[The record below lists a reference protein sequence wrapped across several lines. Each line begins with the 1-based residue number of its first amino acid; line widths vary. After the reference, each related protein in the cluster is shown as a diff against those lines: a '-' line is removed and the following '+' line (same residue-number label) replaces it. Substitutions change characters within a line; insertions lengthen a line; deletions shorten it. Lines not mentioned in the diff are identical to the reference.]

1 MNLEQ
6 LIHIVELTKVK
17 TLSEA
22 ATNLY
27 ISQPAISQSIANLEK
42 ELGIKL
48 FHRTKSGTIPTD
60 EGVAIIKKAHDVVKL
75 IEEIRLEAASAK
87 LTLSGSLQLA
97 TMPAQMIT
105 MVKVIAQLKKE
116 HPNLHIQVYEQGSLD
131 SLRAVKEG
139 KIDLG
144 MLAIREG
151 VLHDDSIVFESLWQG
166 KMMVF
171 VGKQSPYAKR
181 SSIKPEE
188 MLQQEFVLYNDD
200 YVHQFTDDFSKQYG
214 DLNILFQS
222 DYDTAIHSAL
232 AEGLAISV
240 GHDFSLKTNAMQ
252 FNEQLVMLE
261 IEDYVQPN
269 VHFGWARLK
278 NRAQSPICDYFV
290 SRFKNEFLFG
300 WKS

>member
-6 LIHIVELTKVK
+6 LIHVVELTKVK
-17 TLSEA
+17 TLSQA
-22 ATNLY
+22 AANLY

-42 ELGIKL
+42 ELEIKL

-87 LTLSGSLQLA
+87 LTLS
-97 TMPAQMIT
+97 
-105 MVKVIAQLKKE
+105 
-116 HPNLHIQVYEQGSLD
+116 D

-166 KMMVF
+166 KMMVIA
-171 VGKQSPYAKR
+171 GKNSPFAAR

-188 MLQQEFVLYNDD
+188 MLQQSFVLYNDD
-200 YVHQFTDDFSKQYG
+200 YVHHFINDFTKQYG
-214 DLNILFQS
+214 SVNVLFQS
-222 DYDTAIHSAL
+222 DYDIAIQSAV
-232 AEGLAISV
+232 AEGLAISI
-240 GHDFSLKTNAMQ
+240 GHDFSFKPNALTLDD
-252 FNEQLVMLE
+252 QLVVLE
-261 IEDYVQPN
+261 IEHYEQPS
-269 VHFGWARLK
+269 VHFGWVRLK
-278 NRAQSPICDYFV
+278 DRAQSPISSYFV

-300 WKS
+300 